1 MHAHRLD
8 PRTMGLRRKR
18 GEIHQ
23 INLWR
28 STSVLL
34 ARGPGKPFTYRGRK
48 EGPISSENYAK
59 PLEQNREFGIVDQC
73 VRSSSV
79 AGTVGTN
86 LISCIWM
93 EVNLIS
99 CILFQSSMKQ
109 PVTRYA
115 KKFASS
121 SSSSSSS
128 FLVWFER
135 KSCRFCLLHHF
146 NL

>member
-1 MHAHRLD
+1 M
-8 PRTMGLRRKR
+8 
-18 GEIHQ
+18 
-23 INLWR
+23 
-28 STSVLL
+28 LL

-99 CILFQSSMKQ
+99 CIWIEVCIIF
-109 PVTRYA
+109 
-115 KKFASS
+115 FF
-121 SSSSSSS
+121 
-128 FLVWFER
+128 FLFER
-135 KSCRFCLLHHF
+135 KVIVFVYSITSTSDP
-146 NL
+146 